1 MTSPDP
7 AAVVGAILFSDL
19 VGFTEFNG
27 AVGDAAALALLE
39 RQTEIVNDVIGR
51 CSQARLVK
59 ELGDGLMLWFGSAT
73 DAVSCALAIIETID
87 RDRAAETFPLAVRMG
102 AHHGPAIARGDDLV
116 GQAVNIAARICD
128 LAGPGEL
135 LVSDE
140 LIAACDRLTSPA
152 QPLGAAQVKGVA
164 DPVWLHR
171 LTSSTRQVGRVG

>member
-1 MTSPDP
+1 MTTGDP
-7 AAVVGAILFSDL
+7 ASVTGAIVFSDL
-19 VGFTEFNG
+19 VGFTEYNG
-27 AVGDAAALALLE
+27 AVGDAAALTLLE
-39 RQTEIVNDVIGR
+39 RQTGIVNEVIGR

-73 DAVSCALAIIETID
+73 DAVTCALAILETVE
-87 RDRAAETFPLAVRMG
+87 RDRAADTFPLAVRMG

-140 LIAACDRLTSPA
+140 LIAACQHLPSAA
-152 QPLGAAQVKGVA
+152 QPLGAAQVKGVVE
-164 DPVWLHR
+164 PVWLHR
-171 LTSSTRQVGRVG
+171 LSPVFAR

>member
-27 AVGDAAALALLE
+27 AVGDTAALALLE
-39 RQTEIVNDVIGR
+39 RQTEIVSDVIGR
-51 CSQARLVK
+51 CAQARLVK
-59 ELGDGLMLWFGSAT
+59 ELGDGLMLWFGSAG
-73 DAVSCALAIIETID
+73 DAVTSALSIIEIID
-87 RDRAAETFPLAVRMG
+87 RDRATERFPLAMRMG

-116 GQAVNIAARICD
+116 GQTVNIAARICD

-140 LIAACDRLTSPA
+140 LIAACEHLPAPA
-152 QPLGAAQVKGVA
+152 QPLGAAQVKGVT

-171 LTSSTRQVGRVG
+171 LSVPAVNAERLR